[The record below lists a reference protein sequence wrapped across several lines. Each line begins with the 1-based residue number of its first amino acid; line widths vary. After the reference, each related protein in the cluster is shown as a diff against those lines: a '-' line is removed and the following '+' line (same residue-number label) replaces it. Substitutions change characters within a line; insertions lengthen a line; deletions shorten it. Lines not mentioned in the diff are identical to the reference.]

1 MFLKEH
7 KSLILP
13 VAMLLGVIGYNW
25 FYNLMDVVLFT
36 VSIMFFIGYCSLDFR
51 RLRLTKVNI
60 IMLLLHIVLILVSY
74 ILARLVFS
82 EIVAKGVLLCV
93 LCPTAASSSAIV
105 ILLGGNK
112 EISITHIILDSIM
125 IAMLAPLVL
134 SYVEPQNDFS
144 YILSV
149 ISILKKVG
157 PLLVGPFIVAVL
169 FKRLKPKWTLKIAEY
184 NWTSLIFWSISL
196 IVIFANTTHTIVNAN
211 KEDTHDIIIMFIVSL
226 VVCLLQFVLGKV
238 IGKKL
243 NQSIAFTQGTAQ
255 KNTSLGVWMAHTY
268 LSNPLSIIFS
278 AAYSLWQNLINS
290 WQVYYHDKK
299 QKKNI
304 KKI

>member
-1 MFLKEH
+1 MRLKEH

-13 VAMLLGVIGYNW
+13 VAMLIGIIGFDW
-25 FYNLMDVVLFT
+25 FHNLMNVVVFT
-36 VSIMFFIGYCSLDFR
+36 VSIMFFIAYCSLDFR

-60 IMLLLHIVLILVSY
+60 TLLVLHVVLIVLSY
-74 ILARLVFS
+74 LLAKLVFS
-82 EIVAKGVLLCV
+82 DIVAKGVLLCV

-125 IAMLAPLVL
+125 ISMLAPLVL

-144 YILSV
+144 YLLSV
-149 ISILKKVG
+149 ITILKKVG
-157 PLLVGPFIVAVL
+157 PLLIAPFIVAVL

-184 NWTSLIFWSISL
+184 NWTSLIFWSVSL
-196 IVIFANTTHTIVNAN
+196 IIIFANTTHTIVNSF
-211 KEDTHDIIIMFIVSL
+211 KENAHDIIIMFVVSL
-226 VVCLLQFVLGKV
+226 IVCLLQFIIGKV
-238 IGKKL
+238 IGRKL
-243 NQSIAFTQGTAQ
+243 HQSVAVTQGLAQ

-268 LSNPLSIIFS
+268 LSNSLSVIFS

-290 WQVYYHDKK
+290 WQVYCHDKQEK
-299 QKKNI
+299 DSLNGK
-304 KKI
+304 

>member
-1 MFLKEH
+1 MRLKEH

-13 VAMLLGVIGYNW
+13 VAMLIGIIGFDW
-25 FYNLMDVVLFT
+25 FHNLMNVVVFT
-36 VSIMFFIGYCSLDFR
+36 VSIMFFIAYCSLDFR

-60 IMLLLHIVLILVSY
+60 TLLVLHVVLIVLSY
-74 ILARLVFS
+74 LLAKLVFS
-82 EIVAKGVLLCV
+82 DIVAKGVLLCV

-125 IAMLAPLVL
+125 ISMLAPLVL

-144 YILSV
+144 YLLSV
-149 ISILKKVG
+149 ITILKKVG
-157 PLLVGPFIVAVL
+157 PLLIAPFIVAVL

-184 NWTSLIFWSISL
+184 NWTSLIFWSVSL
-196 IVIFANTTHTIVNAN
+196 IIIFANTTHTIVNSF
-211 KEDTHDIIIMFIVSL
+211 KENAHDIIIMFVVSL
-226 VVCLLQFVLGKV
+226 IVCLLQFIIGKV
-238 IGKKL
+238 IGRKL
-243 NQSIAFTQGTAQ
+243 HQSVAVTQGLAQ

-268 LSNPLSIIFS
+268 LSNPLSVIFS

-290 WQVYYHDKK
+290 WQVYRHDKK
-299 QKKNI
+299 NQ
-304 KKI
+304 